1 MLGRMLHGLGHVCVR
16 YRWLVI
22 ILWIAAIIAGSIV
35 IGRVGALTNND
46 LSLPGTGSQAATD
59 LLTKYFPPQENGSSP
74 VGDTSQIA
82 PMQPSTGQKPPPPKP
97 LPIGLP
103 KPDQATR
110 RFRKRSDRAGMRR
123 PRFRNPGAQGL
134 LSRLL
139 YGHQLVQKG
148 LELAPKIWAGQGK
161 GDRCLQKSNL

>member
-1 MLGRMLHGLGHVCVR
+1 MPDRNV
-16 YRWLVI
+16 
-22 ILWIAAIIAGSIV
+22 
-35 IGRVGALTNND
+35 GRVGQDRCGVIRAVVVND
-46 LSLPGTGSQAATD
+46 QKVTDAKASIVRKEKGQAAR
-59 LLTKYFPPQENGSSP
+59 FVPQADKAQDICGPNGSSP

-148 LELAPKIWAGQGK
+148 LELAPKIGAGQGK